1 MRIKIEKPES
11 YHFSTEMKVRVSD
24 INYGNHMSND
34 KFLTFANQVRV
45 EFYAAY
51 QMHELD
57 LKGTGSIMS
66 DAFVNYLSEG
76 KLNDVLSIYLTVEN
90 VHRLG
95 FDLYYR
101 FKNASSRRDVAMVK
115 TCMLCYDYEQHK
127 IAKVSDSLKAL
138 FDSLPIASHS

>member
-1 MRIKIEKPES
+1 MRIKIEKPER
-11 YHFSTEMKVRVSD
+11 YHFSTQMKVRVSD

-51 QMHELD
+51 NMHELD
-57 LKGTGSIMS
+57 LLGTGSIMS

-76 KLNDVLSIYLTVEN
+76 KLNDILIIYLSVEN
-90 VHRLG
+90 IHRLG

-101 FKNASSRRDVAMVK
+101 FKNESTGKDVAMVR

-127 IAKVSDSLKAL
+127 IAKIPSTLTGL
-138 FDSLPIASHS
+138 FSSIESISH